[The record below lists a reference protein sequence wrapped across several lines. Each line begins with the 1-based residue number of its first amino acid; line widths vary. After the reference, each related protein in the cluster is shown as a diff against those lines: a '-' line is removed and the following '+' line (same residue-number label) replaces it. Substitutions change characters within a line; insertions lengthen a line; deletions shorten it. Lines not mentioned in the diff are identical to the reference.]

1 MMSGRLPPFV
11 WVGPA
16 RVDDRIDTRPY
27 KPWVLSRIDRCTGFG
42 GGTIRLGDPGVC
54 SQLSRGVGGGKP
66 GEQAVAV
73 YKAKEV
79 TGYGFAAPEIFLPD
93 CAPPK
98 LLQDGDVV
106 LTSSGIGTIGR
117 ADLFDRRSFPK
128 GARCTVDNHVTIIRT
143 STDALLPEF
152 LVAFLNSSYGKAWS
166 EWGTTGSTR
175 LLELS
180 PSKVRRFEV
189 PRADARIQEHIAAQ
203 IRLARECQAAS
214 TARRR
219 RASAELAALWKWDAA
234 PTHRQDGCSVR
245 AHLVPTQRIDDRLDA
260 QFYEPWH
267 LELEAWLDERDCWT
281 LGDLVS
287 APVKG
292 VQPEYDPEGTI
303 PALTVTHV
311 DPFLLDRSGA
321 TGFVSEAWVRRNP
334 RAQIE
339 AGDLLC
345 TVTGPPLGETVVV
358 EKSHLPAAI
367 NSHVARVQVGTNFPY
382 RHLAAG
388 ILNSP
393 LGQWQTTRYSKGIR
407 QKELYPKDFVRFR
420 FPSLPPRDAKRLERL
435 YSNACSL
442 AERARTLVDDAKRDV
457 EALLDGT
464 LDTEAITSGR
474 VKAPSATDVSELAE
488 EIA

>member
-1 MMSGRLPPFV
+1 MSGRIPAFV

-16 RVDDRIDTRPY
+16 RIDDRVDTRPY
-27 KPWVLSRIDRCTGFG
+27 KPWVLARIDRCTTFN
-42 GGTIRLGDPGVC
+42 GGTIRLGAPGVC
-54 SQLSRGVGGGKP
+54 SQISRGVGGGKP
-66 GEQAVAV
+66 GDQAVAV

-79 TGYGFAAPEIFLPD
+79 TGYGFAPPEIFLPD

-98 LLQDGDVV
+98 LLRDGDVV

-117 ADLFDRRSFPK
+117 ADLFDQRSFPE
-128 GARCTVDNHVTIIRT
+128 GVLCTVDNHVTIIRT
-143 STDALLPEF
+143 STDSLVPEF

-189 PRADARIQEHIAAQ
+189 PRADARIQEYIAAR
-203 IRLARECQAAS
+203 IRLARECHA
-214 TARRR
+214 TATELRR
-219 RASAELAALWKWDAA
+219 RANANLASLWKWDAA
-234 PTHRQDGCSVR
+234 PTLRQDGCSVR
-245 AHLVPTQRIDDRLDA
+245 AHLVSTERIDDRLDA

-267 LELEAWLDERDCWT
+267 LELEGWLDERDCWT

-339 AGDLLC
+339 AGDLLF

-367 NSHVARVQVGTNFPY
+367 NSHVARVQVRSNFPY

-393 LGQWQTTRYSKGIR
+393 LGQWQTTRHSKGIR

-420 FPSLPPRDAKRLERL
+420 FPAMPPGDAKRLERL

-442 AERARTLVDDAKRDV
+442 TGRARTLVDEAKADV
-457 EALLDGT
+457 EALLEGT
-464 LDTEAITSGR
+464 LDTGAISSGC
-474 VKAPSATDVSELAE
+474 VKALTARDVSELAE

>member
-1 MMSGRLPPFV
+1 MRGRLPASV
-11 WVGPA
+11 WVGPT

-27 KPWVLSRIDRCTGFG
+27 KPWVLARIDRCTSFG

-66 GEQAVAV
+66 SEQAVAV

-79 TGYGFAAPEIFLPD
+79 TGYGFAEPEIFLSD
-93 CAPPK
+93 CTPPK

-117 ADLFDRRSFPK
+117 ADLFDHRSFPK
-128 GARCTVDNHVTIIRT
+128 GVRCTVDNHVTIIRT
-143 STDALLPEF
+143 STDSLLPEF
-152 LVAFLNSSYGKAWS
+152 LVAFLNSAYGKAWS

-189 PRADARIQEHIAAQ
+189 PRADTRIQEYIAAR
-203 IRLARECQAAS
+203 IRLARECGAAS
-214 TARRR
+214 TALRR
-219 RASAELAALWKWDAA
+219 RAAAELASLWKWDAA
-234 PTHRQDGCSVR
+234 PTHRQDGSSVR
-245 AHLVPTQRIDDRLDA
+245 AHIVSTLRIDDRLDA

-267 LELEAWLDERDCWT
+267 LELESWLDEHECWP

-287 APVKG
+287 SPVKG
-292 VQPEYDPEGTI
+292 VQPEYDSEGTI

-321 TGFVSEAWVRRNP
+321 TGFVSEAWVKKNP
-334 RAQIE
+334 RARVE

-358 EKSHLPAAI
+358 EQSHLPAAI
-367 NSHVARVQVGTNFPY
+367 NSHVARVQVRSNFPY

-407 QKELYPKDFVRFR
+407 QKELYPKDFMRFR
-420 FPSLPPRDAKRLERL
+420 FPVLPPRDARRLDRL

-442 AERARTLVDDAKRDV
+442 AERARTLVDEAKADV
-457 EALLDGT
+457 EALLEGRLET
-464 LDTEAITSGR
+464 GAIISGR
-474 VKAPSATDVSELAE
+474 VKAPSSRNVSELAE
-488 EIA
+488 EIE